1 MLSRMEFILKEPF
14 EKVLENFDPLIKTM
28 IRRYSY
34 SLEFDESYQ
43 IGRIAL
49 WEAYERF
56 DPDKGAFPA
65 YAQRYLSGRFLQ
77 MLNRKCVTMIHAEE
91 RTLED
96 NYTFVVPYLDD
107 LIVNDY
113 LQNLSERE
121 RLYVDEIIL
130 KQGSMKEL
138 ARIEGVSYETVRSW
152 RKKALDKLRIK
163 GTAMKKDK

>member
-1 MLSRMEFILKEPF
+1 MEFVLKEPF
-14 EKVLENFDPLIKTM
+14 EKVLANYDPLIKTM
-28 IRRYSY
+28 IRRYSH

-49 WEAYERF
+49 WEAYKRF

-77 MLNRKCVTMIHAEE
+77 IMNKKYVIMVHAEE
-91 RTLED
+91 HTLEE
-96 NYTFVVPYLDD
+96 NNSFVVPYLDD

-121 RLYVDEIIL
+121 RLYVNEIIL

-138 ARIEGVSYETVRSW
+138 ARIERVSYETVRSW
-152 RKKALDKLRIK
+152 RKNALVKLRIK

>member
-1 MLSRMEFILKEPF
+1 MKKPF
-14 EKVLENFDPLIKTM
+14 EKLLANFDPLIKTM

-65 YAQRYLSGRFLQ
+65 YAQRYISGRFLQ
-77 MLNRKCVTMIHAEE
+77 IINKKCVIMTHAEDHI
-91 RTLED
+91 LEE
-96 NYTFVVPYLDD
+96 NNSFVVPFLDD

-121 RLYVDEIIL
+121 RLYVNEIIL

-138 ARIEGVSYETVRSW
+138 ACLEGVSYETVRSW
-152 RKKALDKLRIK
+152 RKNALDKLRIK
-163 GTAMKKDK
+163 GIAMNKDK